1 MDCFALPSTDR
12 GTVWLVGLIEATE
25 VVAATEELCDPAIVK
40 AFIHRLEMR
49 ADVRPLFD
57 LVRMSTGW

>member
-1 MDCFALPSTDR
+1 MDHSPLPSTDR
-12 GTVWLVGLIEATE
+12 TGWLAGLIKTTEA
-25 VVAATEELCDPAIVK
+25 VAASDERCDPTTVK
-40 AFIHRLEMR
+40 AFSDRLAMP